1 MGLQIMGQA
10 VLSTIRGIPKLLP
23 ISETSPIGKT
33 LSDGLGS
40 VSA

>member
-10 VLSTIRGIPKLLP
+10 VLSTIRGIPKLFP
-23 ISETSPIGKT
+23 ICATSPIGKT